1 MFSKIK
7 SIWASVKATFKGFT
21 MSGAPNETLLQKL
34 ETDISA
40 EVHKVE
46 NFIDPVA
53 VKVEAQALPA
63 VTSVEAMIQAA
74 TPALAAA
81 AKAGGTGVGGFLL
94 KLRDAL
100 AIFDAVP
107 AEFDT
112 FAAPIIKAGG
122 SDIEDALTKIEKIL
136 DYKGVKSALWGEIV
150 AVVKVL

>member
-1 MFSKIK
+1 MFAKIK
-7 SIWASVKATFKGFT
+7 SIWASVKATFINRMVE
-21 MSGAPNETLLQKL
+21 MSIELEAMGALKTAVSDVETEFNIVKDKIESL
-34 ETDISA
+34 
-40 EVHKVE
+40 VE
-46 NFIDPVA
+46 PAVA
-53 VKVEAQALPA
+53 KVEAQ
-63 VTSVEAMIQAA
+63 VQAA
-74 TPALAAA
+74 APVVVAAV
-81 AKAGGTGVGGFLL
+81 KTDVGGFLL

-122 SDIEDALTKIEKIL
+122 SDIEDALTKIAKIL